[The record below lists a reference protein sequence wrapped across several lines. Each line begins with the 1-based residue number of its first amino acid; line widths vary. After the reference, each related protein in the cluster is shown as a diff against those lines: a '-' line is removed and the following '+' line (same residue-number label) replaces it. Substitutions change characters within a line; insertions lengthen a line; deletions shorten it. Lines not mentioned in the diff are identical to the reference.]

1 MFRIGGNR
9 LDKKSFLK
17 LIDERKEV
25 LYKTAYIYVK
35 NQQDAVDIVDETIYK
50 AYSSINKIR
59 EEKYFNTY
67 ITRILIN
74 SSIDFIRK
82 NKKIVYVE
90 EIAAEDRT
98 KELKE
103 EKMDLFTAI
112 DKLPAMEKTIII
124 LKYFQDLKIKEIS
137 EVLNQSESN
146 VKNYLHKA
154 LTNLRCDLK
163 EEYCNE

>member
-1 MFRIGGNR
+1 M
-9 LDKKSFLK
+9 
-17 LIDERKEV
+17 
-25 LYKTAYIYVK
+25 YVK
-35 NQQDAVDIVDETIYK
+35 NQQDAVDILDETIYK

-82 NKKIVYVE
+82 NKKIIYVDE
-90 EIAAEDRT
+90 VAAEDRT

-103 EKMDLFTAI
+103 EKIDLFTAI

-124 LKYFQDLKIKEIS
+124 LKYFQDFKIKEIS

-154 LTNLRCDLK
+154 LTDLRCDLK
-163 EEYCNE
+163 EGYCNE

>member
-1 MFRIGGNR
+1 
-9 LDKKSFLK
+9 LDKKLFLK

-25 LYKTAYIYVK
+25 LYKTAYMYVK
-35 NQQDAVDIVDETIYK
+35 NQQDALDILDETIYK

-67 ITRILIN
+67 VTRILIN

-90 EIAAEDRT
+90 EIVSEDSERGF
-98 KELKE
+98 KE
-103 EKMDLFTAI
+103 EKLDLFTAI
-112 DKLPAMEKTIII
+112 DKLPEMEKTIII

-137 EVLNQSESN
+137 EVLKKPESSI
-146 VKNYLHKA
+146 KNYLHKA
-154 LTNLRCDLK
+154 LTSLRCDLK
-163 EEYCNE
+163 EGYCNE